1 MKYIS
6 ILIFLVTINSAIFA
20 QRIAKINITN
30 AGTTESFTIGL
41 DENVILNVS
50 PDGNLINYGVDYFSE
65 KIANYSRLENYNGRI
80 EMFAA
85 TDDKSYQG
93 KLKYIG
99 RTGVT
104 YYASYEDESLRGKI
118 KSIGSL
124 VFTYYQPFEDAL
136 LKGKIKS
143 IGASQI
149 GFYNSFDNEA
159 LRGKLR
165 MVGPTSLNYF
175 SSFDDKAFRGK
186 IKSIGAT
193 NFTYY
198 ASYDRQFAG
207 AMKTGNQTQNV
218 GGITFLIR

>member
-1 MKYIS
+1 MKQVIIFCLSIGLSIS
-6 ILIFLVTINSAIFA
+6 TFA
-20 QRIAKINITN
+20 QKIAKINITN
-30 AGTTESFTIGL
+30 AGITESFTIGL
-41 DENVILNVS
+41 DENAILNIS
-50 PDGNLINYGVDYFSE
+50 PDGSLISYGVDYFSE

-80 EMFAA
+80 EMYRA

-143 IGASQI
+143 IGVNQVA
-149 GFYNSFDNEA
+149 FYSSFDNDALKGKLKMVGSTSLNYYTSFDNE
-159 LRGKLR
+159 
-165 MVGPTSLNYF
+165 
-175 SSFDDKAFRGK
+175 AFRGK
-186 IKSIGAT
+186 IKSIGVH
-193 NFTYY
+193 NYTYY
-198 ASYDRQFAG
+198 SSYDRQLAG
-207 AMKTGNQTQNV
+207 VMKNGSQTQNV
-218 GGITFLIR
+218 GGISFLIR

>member
-1 MKYIS
+1 MKHIS
-6 ILIFLVTINSAIFA
+6 ILIFLVTIGISTLA
-20 QRIAKINITN
+20 QKIAKINITN

-65 KIANYSRLENYNGRI
+65 KVANYSRLENYNGRI
-80 EMFAA
+80 EMYVAS
-85 TDDKSYQG
+85 DDKAYQG

-143 IGASQI
+143 IGANQI
-149 GFYNSFDNEA
+149 GFYNSFDNDA
-159 LRGKLR
+159 LRGKLK
-165 MVGPTSLNYF
+165 MVGPTLLSYY
-175 SSFDDKAFRGK
+175 SSFDNEAFRGK
-186 IKSIGAT
+186 IKSIGGT

-198 ASYDRQFAG
+198 ASYERQFAG
-207 AMKTGNQTQNV
+207 AIKTGNQTQNV